1 MLRIDK
7 TRTTPFHPQSDGMV
21 ERLNRTIVC
30 MLSMYVA
37 EDQKDWDLHLTCM
50 MFVYRATP
58 QGSSQCSP
66 NLLMLGRETEL
77 PIDLMVG
84 KPPGS
89 EDRSDS
95 QAEYVLKM

>member
-1 MLRIDK
+1 
-7 TRTTPFHPQSDGMV
+7 
-21 ERLNRTIVC
+21 

-37 EDQKDWDLHLTCM
+37 EDQKDWDLHLPCM
-50 MFVYRATP
+50 MMAYQVTP
-58 QGSSQCSP
+58 QCSSQCSP

-84 KPPGS
+84 KAYGS

-95 QAEYVLKM
+95 QTEFILKM